1 MKLLDMAI
9 KEIRQSTRSLTAIM
23 FMFVVPILVT
33 ALFAFMFGGV
43 GEGESFTLPQTA
55 VVLVNLDE
63 GELPATASVDPDIT
77 GQPDFDLAEVDS
89 MGALLAQILQGDA
102 FVDLLTVTLG
112 EDAAAAR
119 TAVDNQTAN
128 VALIIP
134 PNFTD
139 SLMLPDETATIELY
153 HDPTLSL
160 GPAIVA
166 SLLRQFT
173 DSFAFT
179 KIGTSVA
186 MTQLAEAGVPIDA
199 ALVQGVVNELTAAA
213 FAQAQTEQTLVT
225 MESPPGTSGEDNLL
239 AEILGQI
246 MGGMMIFFAFFTGA
260 GTLQTILVEA
270 EKGTLSRLFTTP
282 TPVAV
287 ILGGKVLGTL
297 IMLTVQVTVLM
308 FFGRLVFGIQ
318 WGSLGMVV
326 IAAASL
332 ILIAAATGLFLA
344 SLVKNTRQSGA
355 VYGGV
360 LTLTGMI
367 GMISIFTGG
376 AVSPT
381 IEAITLVVP
390 QGWAVRGLQT
400 AMQGG
405 SITDLLPTLAGL
417 LVWMAVFVAI
427 AQYRLQRRFV

>member
-1 MKLLDMAI
+1 MKLLDIAI

-63 GELPATASVDPDIT
+63 GELPATANVDPDIT

-102 FVDLLTVTLG
+102 FADLLTVTLG

-186 MTQLAEAGVPIDA
+186 MTQLAEAGVPIDE

-381 IEAITLVVP
+381 IEAITLIVP

-427 AQYRLQRRFV
+427 AQYRLQRRFA

>member
-186 MTQLAEAGVPIDA
+186 MTQLAEAGVPSDE

>member
-1 MKLLDMAI
+1 MKLLDIAI
-9 KEIRQSTRSLTAIM
+9 KEIRQSMRSLTAIM

-43 GEGESFTLPQTA
+43 GEGESFTLPQTT

-63 GELPATASVDPDIT
+63 GELPATANVSPDIT
-77 GQPDFDLAEVDS
+77 GQPDFDLAEVGS
-89 MGALLAQILQGDA
+89 MGELLTLILQGDA
-102 FVDLLTVTLG
+102 FADLLTVTMSA
-112 EDAAAAR
+112 DAAAAR

-139 SLMLPDETATIELY
+139 SLMLPEETANIELY
-153 HDPTLSL
+153 HDPTLIL
-160 GPAIVA
+160 GPAIVT
-166 SLLRQFT
+166 SLIRQFS

-179 KIGTSVA
+179 KIGTRVA
-186 MTQLAEAGVPIDA
+186 MTQLAETGVPIDE

-225 MESPPGTSGEDNLL
+225 LESPPGMNGEDNLL

-297 IMLTVQVTVLM
+297 LMLTVQVTVLM

-326 IAAASL
+326 VAAAGL

-381 IEAITLVVP
+381 IQAITLVVP

-405 SITDLLPTLAGL
+405 TVTDLLPTLAGL
-417 LVWMAVFVAI
+417 LVWIAVFVAI

>member
-63 GELPATASVDPDIT
+63 GELPANASVDPDIT

-102 FVDLLTVTLG
+102 FADLLTVTLG

-186 MTQLAEAGVPIDA
+186 MTQLAEAGVPIDE

>member
-186 MTQLAEAGVPIDA
+186 MTQLAEAGVPIDE
-199 ALVQGVVNELTAAA
+199 ALVQGVVNELTAAT

>member
-225 MESPPGTSGEDNLL
+225 MEPPPGTSGEDNLL

>member
-186 MTQLAEAGVPIDA
+186 MTQLAEAGVPIDE

>member
-1 MKLLDMAI
+1 MKLLDIAI
-9 KEIRQSTRSLTAIM
+9 KEIRQSMRSLTAIM

-43 GEGESFTLPQTA
+43 GEGESFTLPQTT

-63 GELPATASVDPDIT
+63 GELPATANVSPDIT
-77 GQPDFDLAEVDS
+77 GVPDFDLAEVGS
-89 MGALLAQILQGDA
+89 MGELLGLILQGDA
-102 FVDLLTVTLG
+102 FADLLTVTMSA
-112 EDAAAAR
+112 DAAAAR

-139 SLMLPDETATIELY
+139 SLMLPEETANIELY
-153 HDPTLSL
+153 HDPTLIL
-160 GPAIVA
+160 GPAIVT
-166 SLLRQFT
+166 SLIRQFS

-179 KIGTSVA
+179 KIGTRVA
-186 MTQLAEAGVPIDA
+186 MTQLAEAGVPIDE

-225 MESPPGTSGEDNLL
+225 LESPPGMNGEDNLL

-297 IMLTVQVTVLM
+297 LMLTVQVTVLM

-326 IAAASL
+326 VAAAGL

-381 IEAITLVVP
+381 IQAITLVVP

-405 SITDLLPTLAGL
+405 TVTDLLPTLAGL
-417 LVWMAVFVAI
+417 LVWIAVFVAI

>member
-186 MTQLAEAGVPIDA
+186 MTQLAEAGVPIDE

-427 AQYRLQRRFV
+427 AQYRLQRRFA